1 MRIVFFQI
9 CEGYGGSS
17 RSLVELAKRL
27 KSHVEVVV
35 VDVYGRNNAFTEA
48 VRAAGL
54 EYHVLAPQ
62 GKITEVGSRSNP
74 LRRMLRLAGKVPEIL
89 RLKSSAKKLLAELK
103 PSVVISSDF
112 RSILPL
118 GIAPSMKHIPLVVH
132 MRGWWT
138 PDMLAAYSKWLAR
151 KRCAALLAVS
161 HQTKTALV
169 CANIDPRKIHV
180 LHNPIDVTEM
190 QALADRPLDSP
201 LPQADRAVRLLLP
214 GAIIRW
220 KRLHTAVSAMKPI
233 LDAGHDAVLWIAGDL
248 DQGDSRYVA
257 ECDALADRLG
267 VADRVEW
274 LGLRSDIPQVIKA
287 ASMVVLPS
295 WSEGHP
301 RVSLEAM
308 ALERPFV
315 ATPVGG
321 VLDMV
326 LPGVTGMLF
335 EVEDPAGMAE
345 QVCRLAD
352 DPQLAKRIVAQ
363 ARQYVEQN
371 FMPDQQIERILA
383 IFEQISSNSQA
394 N

>member
-1 MRIVFFQI
+1 
-9 CEGYGGSS
+9 
-17 RSLVELAKRL
+17 
-27 KSHVEVVV
+27 
-35 VDVYGRNNAFTEA
+35 
-48 VRAAGL
+48 
-54 EYHVLAPQ
+54 
-62 GKITEVGSRSNP
+62 
-74 LRRMLRLAGKVPEIL
+74 
-89 RLKSSAKKLLAELK
+89 
-103 PSVVISSDF
+103 
-112 RSILPL
+112 
-118 GIAPSMKHIPLVVH
+118 
-132 MRGWWT
+132 
-138 PDMLAAYSKWLAR
+138 MLAAYSKWLAR

>member
-9 CEGYGGSS
+9 CESYGGSF
-17 RSLVELAKRL
+17 RSLVELGKRL
-27 KSHVEVVV
+27 SDHVDVVV
-35 VDVYGRNNAFTEA
+35 VDVYGRCEAFGQA

-62 GKITEVGSRSNP
+62 GKMSAVGSRSNP
-74 LRRMLRLAGKVPEIL
+74 LRRMLRLAGKAPEIL
-89 RLKSSAKKLLAELK
+89 RLKSRAKKLLSELK

-112 RSILPL
+112 RSILPI
-118 GIAPSMKHIPLVVH
+118 GIAPSMKHIPLVVY

-138 PDMLAAYSKWLAR
+138 PDMLAAYSKCLAR

-161 HQTKTALV
+161 RPTKNALV
-169 CANIDPRKIHV
+169 CANIAPDKIHV
-180 LHNPIDVTEM
+180 LHNPIDVTQI

-201 LPQADRAVRLLLP
+201 LPQANRAVRLLLP
-214 GAIIRW
+214 GTIICS
-220 KRLHTAVSAMKPI
+220 KGIHTAVAAMKPI
-233 LDAGHDAVLWIAGDL
+233 LDAGHDAVLWIAGKLND
-248 DQGDSRYVA
+248 GNANYVA
-257 ECDALADRLG
+257 ETNALAERLG
-267 VADRVEW
+267 VADRIEW
-274 LGLRSDIPQVIKA
+274 LSLRGDIPQVIKA

-308 ALERPFV
+308 ALDRPFV

-335 EVEDPAGMAE
+335 DVEDSDGMAK
-345 QVCRLAD
+345 QVCKLAD
-352 DPQLAKRIVAQ
+352 NPQLANRIAAQ
-363 ARQYVEQN
+363 ARQYVEQS
-371 FMPDQQIERILA
+371 FTPDQQIEKALA
-383 IFEQISSNSQA
+383 IFKQVAAGVHA